1 MRLFGS
7 ERIAPMIE
15 RLGLDRRPAAGSRNA
30 DQADRSGPEAH
41 GEDGT
46 TPSASSVLQY
56 DDVMNQQREQIYGQ
70 RKEIL
75 MGGDVS
81 ATIHRQMVHKLIETT
96 AQLNF
101 TGEGSFDWSVN
112 DAKEYLEKLCLK
124 PGTLDKY
131 AEQIKKMD
139 EPDEL
144 VKWLEKDA
152 DDFYAER
159 EALLTEIGIDMREF
173 ERVVLLSVIDR
184 HWMDHI
190 DDMDN
195 LRDGIGLRAYG
206 QQNPVQEYR
215 RESYDMFND
224 MIHLIRE
231 ETVRRHL
238 PEPNPAPAGAAE
250 GRRSGKDAGRS
261 TGREHERSGQKGR
274 RTREQVAARRRRSEP
289 ALPLRQRQKIQA
301 LLWEGLKPFTSELR
315 ATGAQGTR
323 GKAGWPGFYR
333 RGTTGATARR
343 SGRTECRLAIQ
354 GRRSA
359 KGLAA
364 GGKGRCLSAPD
375 CAPMAHRVLRG
386 KQVGSVYRRGTTE
399 CARLAGLDELNAG
412 RRYKA
417 TARRK
422 ASRLAEGAL
431 PFGPR
436 TAWHDTTYIYRL
448 RKEMEELWR

>member
-1 MRLFGS
+1 
-7 ERIAPMIE
+7 
-15 RLGLDRRPAAGSRNA
+15 
-30 DQADRSGPEAH
+30 
-41 GEDGT
+41 
-46 TPSASSVLQY
+46 
-56 DDVMNQQREQIYGQ
+56 
-70 RKEIL
+70 

-81 ATIHRQMVHKLIETT
+81 ATIHAMVHKLIETT

-159 EALLTEIGIDMREF
+159 EALLTEIGVDMREF

-231 ETVRRHL
+231 ETVRRIYQSRIQRL
-238 PEPNPAPAGAAE
+238 PE
-250 GRRSGKDAGRS
+250 
-261 TGREHERSGQKGR
+261 
-274 RTREQVAARRRRSEP
+274 
-289 ALPLRQRQKIQA
+289 
-301 LLWEGLKPFTSELR
+301 
-315 ATGAQGTR
+315 
-323 GKAGWPGFYR
+323 
-333 RGTTGATARR
+333 
-343 SGRTECRLAIQ
+343 
-354 GRRSA
+354 
-359 KGLAA
+359 
-364 GGKGRCLSAPD
+364 
-375 CAPMAHRVLRG
+375 
-386 KQVGSVYRRGTTE
+386 
-399 CARLAGLDELNAG
+399 
-412 RRYKA
+412 
-417 TARRK
+417 RRK
-422 ASRLAEGAL
+422 AVDLEKTQAGLQGENTNGQAKKGGA
-431 PFGPR
+431 PVSKSQPGAVGRNQPCPCGSGKKYK
-436 TAWHDTTYIYRL
+436 HCCG
-448 RKEMEELWR
+448 KG